1 MHELH
6 DDSSFADARSHAL
19 DRAVAHIANHENT
32 RHVDFEQT
40 GISIEG
46 PRRRP
51 LSVSEQV
58 RPGENESALVA
69 LDEIAQPLRARL
81 RADENEQ
88 AAGGQLLFFASVDLV
103 GRGII

>member
-6 DDSSFADARSHAL
+6 NHGSFAYTRSHAL
-19 DRAVAHIANHENT
+19 DRAVAHIADHENT
-32 RHVDFEQT
+32 RHVGFEQT
-40 GISIEG
+40 GIAIEG
-46 PRRRP
+46 PRRGS

-58 RPGENESALVA
+58 RPGKDESALVA

-88 AAGGQLLFFASVDLV
+88 AAGRQLLFSPVRFAEW
-103 GRGII
+103 